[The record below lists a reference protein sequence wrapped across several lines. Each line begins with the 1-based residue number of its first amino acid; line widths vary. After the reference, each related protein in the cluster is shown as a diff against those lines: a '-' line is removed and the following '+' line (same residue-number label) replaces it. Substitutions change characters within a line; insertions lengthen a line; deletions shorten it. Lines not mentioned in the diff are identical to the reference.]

1 MKTATDHVDT
11 SSLVNVFFTKSF
23 TPPSQTQSGPSSF
36 GELLSG
42 LVNSKSNVSFSSKPQ
57 KPAATERTASAGRPQ
72 EVSQRPSKEHAVQTG
87 KDTKRIDQKPEKPRM
102 SSKDTT
108 PGVREKPSFE
118 KSEGS
123 KQASDASNA
132 LEVEVLQ
139 ESHKIVNKLN
149 SNDDSSAE
157 SALSALRADETVGE
171 FWQSLDDKTAL
182 DLIESLEAM
191 TPDILAASLELMKA
205 MKPEVQAAAPEV
217 EEQPDLI
224 EAVDAISEEDQPDMP
239 EDGEGSS
246 EETDEIE
253 AVSAQAVPVQAAVQV
268 QETEAVSETAG
279 IPVET
284 EAVSAVQETKAD
296 TAAAHSAQEAAKPV
310 VSEKKQEASDAGKPS
325 DKPATDSQ
333 SDEVLSALRRN
344 PETAEFWKNVDD
356 ETAHKLLSVLSK
368 MKGGRTGEKLVATL
382 SDEKPV
388 ETVPETDSEMTV
400 DTFSQTMGS
409 QVETT
414 AGEKRPERK
423 LREKSDA
430 KEPSAVTTEGE
441 SGVEPERKATFGSD
455 VKSLRQEYREA
466 RESRSHSASAQ
477 TGSAGVTGASSG
489 AFAVTTSAQVAISG
503 DAPDISDLL
512 KSFQSRGETGK
523 ADGHQALNAASN
535 QNVKRVS
542 MSGHETSREF
552 SFTRDNPSNAQS
564 VRSDTSQ
571 SKGGDTVKSAIFSQ
585 IIEKAEFFKG
595 PQQIKFM
602 TLQLKPEALGKLEMQ
617 LATKDGTVTARI
629 SAENAVVKEKLEQL
643 VPQIREHLEQQGVN
657 ILQISVDVSR
667 RESDGSDRG
676 MSNGEHQPGLRIGS
690 RRSSRNGSADSDAV
704 ESSVLI
710 NPEIRR
716 MALHIKA
723 VDVTV

>member
-11 SSLVNVFFTKSF
+11 SSLMNVFFTKSF
-23 TPPSQTQSGPSSF
+23 TPPSQAQSGPSSF

-42 LVNSKSNVSFSSKPQ
+42 LVNSKSNVSFSKSQ
-57 KPAATERTASAGRPQ
+57 KAAASERAASAGRPQ
-72 EVSQRPSKEHAVQTG
+72 EVSQRPSKEHAVQNE
-87 KDTKRIDQKPEKPRM
+87 KDTRRIDHKPEKTSM
-102 SSKDTT
+102 SSKDKAA
-108 PGVREKPSFE
+108 GVREKPSYE
-118 KSEGS
+118 KAETAS
-123 KQASDASNA
+123 KASDAA
-132 LEVEVLQ
+132 KPAEDEILQ
-139 ESHKIVNKLN
+139 ESHKIINKLN

-191 TPDILAASLELMKA
+191 SPDILAASLELMKS
-205 MKPEVQAAAPEV
+205 MKSEVLAVTPEV

-224 EAVDAISEEDQPDMP
+224 EAIDAISEEDQPDMP

-246 EETDEIE
+246 EETDEAE

-268 QETEAVSETAG
+268 QETKAVSETAE

-284 EAVSAVQETKAD
+284 EAVSSIKETKAD
-296 TAAAHSAQEAAKPV
+296 TAAAYSAQEAAKPV
-310 VSEKKQEASDAGKPS
+310 VSEKKQEASEAGKPS
-325 DKPATDSQ
+325 DKPAADSQ
-333 SDEVLSALRRN
+333 ADEVLSALRSN

-368 MKGGRTGEKLVATL
+368 MKGGRTGEELVASL
-382 SDEKPV
+382 SGENPA
-388 ETVPETDSEMTV
+388 ETAPELASEMTA
-400 DTFSQTMGS
+400 DTTSQAMGV
-409 QVETT
+409 QVEATVDET
-414 AGEKRPERK
+414 RPERK
-423 LREKSDA
+423 LREKADA
-430 KEPSAVTTEGE
+430 KETSGVTAEGE
-441 SGVEPERKATFGSD
+441 SGVEVSRKTTFGSE

-466 RESRSHSASAQ
+466 RESRSHSAPTQ
-477 TGSAGVTGASSG
+477 TGSASVTGASSG
-489 AFAVTTSAQVAISG
+489 VFAVTTSAQAALSSE
-503 DAPDISDLL
+503 APDISDLL

-542 MSGHETSREF
+542 MSGHEASREF
-552 SFTRDNPSNAQS
+552 SFTRDNSSNAQA
-564 VRSDTSQ
+564 VRPDTSQ
-571 SKGGDTVKSAIFSQ
+571 AKGGDSVKSAIFSQ
-585 IIEKAEFFKG
+585 IIERAEFFKG
-595 PQQIKFM
+595 PQQLKVM

-617 LATKDGTVTARI
+617 LATKDGAVTARI

-676 MSNGEHQPGLRIGS
+676 MSNGEHQPGLRVGA
-690 RRSSRNGSADSDAV
+690 RRSSRSGSGDSDAV

>member
-23 TPPSQTQSGPSSF
+23 TPPSQAQSGPSSF

-42 LVNSKSNVSFSSKPQ
+42 LVNSKSNVSFSKPQ
-57 KPAATERTASAGRPQ
+57 KPAASERTASAGRPQ
-72 EVSQRPSKEHAVQTG
+72 EASQRPSKEHAANIE
-87 KDTKRIDQKPEKPRM
+87 KDTKRIDHKREKPRM
-102 SSKDTT
+102 SSKDTAT
-108 PGVREKPSFE
+108 GAREKPSIE

-123 KQASDASNA
+123 KQASDAA
-132 LEVEVLQ
+132 KPAKDEVFQ
-139 ESHKIVNKLN
+139 ESHKIINKLN

-171 FWQSLDDKTAL
+171 FWQSLDDKAAL
-182 DLIESLEAM
+182 DLVESLEAM
-191 TPDILAASLELMKA
+191 TPDILAASLELMKT
-205 MKPEVQAAAPEV
+205 MKPEVQAVAPEI
-217 EEQPDLI
+217 EEQSDLI

-239 EDGEGSS
+239 EGEEGSS
-246 EETDEIE
+246 EDTEEIE
-253 AVSAQAVPVQAAVQV
+253 AVSAQAVPVETTVQA
-268 QETEAVSETAG
+268 QETEQSPETVE

-284 EAVSAVQETKAD
+284 EAVSSVQEAKAGTV
-296 TAAAHSAQEAAKPV
+296 TAYSAQESAKPV
-310 VSEKKQEASDAGKPS
+310 VSEKKTEASDAAKTS
-325 DKPATDSQ
+325 DKSMGDSQ
-333 SDEVLSALRRN
+333 ADEVLSALRSN

-368 MKGGRTGEKLVATL
+368 MKGGRTGEELAASL
-382 SDEKPV
+382 AEEKPV
-388 ETVPETDSEMTV
+388 EANPELASEMSV
-400 DTFSQTMGS
+400 DTAPQAMDVQT
-409 QVETT
+409 E
-414 AGEKRPERK
+414 AAPGEKRPDRK
-423 LREKSDA
+423 MRDKAVSKEDSGDTPNAESD
-430 KEPSAVTTEGE
+430 
-441 SGVEPERKATFGSD
+441 VEVARKTTFGSE

-466 RESRSHSASAQ
+466 MESRSRPVSAQ
-477 TGSAGVTGASSG
+477 ANTVSTTGSSAGVFS
-489 AFAVTTSAQVAISG
+489 VITSAQAALSG
-503 DAPDISDLL
+503 DTPNISDLL
-512 KSFQSRGETGK
+512 KSFQSRGETAK
-523 ADGHQALNAASN
+523 ADGHQVPNPASS
-535 QNVKRVS
+535 QGIKRVS
-542 MSGHETSREF
+542 MSGHEASREF
-552 SFTRDNPSNAQS
+552 SFTRDNSSSAQS

-571 SKGGDTVKSAIFSQ
+571 AKGGDSVKSAIFSQ

-595 PQQIKFM
+595 PQQLKVM
-602 TLQLKPEALGKLEMQ
+602 TLQLKPESLGKLEMQ
-617 LATKDGTVTARI
+617 LATKDGAVTARI

-676 MSNGEHQPGLRIGS
+676 MSNGEGQPGLRVGS
-690 RRSSRNGSADSDAV
+690 RRSSRSDSTDSDAG

>member
-23 TPPSQTQSGPSSF
+23 TPPSQAQSGPSSF

-42 LVNSKSNVSFSSKPQ
+42 LVNSKSNVSFSKPQ
-57 KPAATERTASAGRPQ
+57 KPAASERAASAGRPQ
-72 EVSQRPSKEHAVQTG
+72 EASQRPSKEHAAQTE
-87 KDTKRIDQKPEKPRM
+87 KDTSRIDHKPEKTRM
-102 SSKDTT
+102 SSKDTA
-108 PGVREKPSFE
+108 PGAREKPAIE
-118 KSEGS
+118 KSEGF
-123 KQASDASNA
+123 KQASDAA
-132 LEVEVLQ
+132 EPAEDEILQ
-139 ESHKIVNKLN
+139 ESHKILNKLN

-171 FWQSLDDKTAL
+171 FWQALDDKTAL
-182 DLIESLEAM
+182 NLIESLEAM
-191 TPDILAASLELMKA
+191 TPDILAASLELMKT
-205 MKPEVQAAAPEV
+205 MKPEVEV
-217 EEQPDLI
+217 VTSETEEQPDLI

-246 EETDEIE
+246 EETEDVE
-253 AVSAQAVPVQAAVQV
+253 AVSAQVVPAQSAVQV
-268 QETEAVSETAG
+268 QQAETPSEAGE

-284 EAVSAVQETKAD
+284 EAVSSIQETKVGTV
-296 TAAAHSAQEAAKPV
+296 TANHAQEAAKPV
-310 VSEKKQEASDAGKPS
+310 VSEKKPEASETGKPS
-325 DKPATDSQ
+325 DKPAADSQ
-333 SDEVLSALRRN
+333 AEEVLSALRSN

-368 MKGGRTGEKLVATL
+368 MKGGRTGEELVAALTGENPAEAAPDL
-382 SDEKPV
+382 A
-388 ETVPETDSEMTV
+388 SEMNA
-400 DTFSQTMGS
+400 DPSSQAMGI
-409 QVETT
+409 QAE
-414 AGEKRPERK
+414 AAADENRPERK

-430 KEPSAVTTEGE
+430 KETSKLTTEGE
-441 SGVEPERKATFGSD
+441 SGVEIDRKTTFGSE

-466 RESRSHSASAQ
+466 REARSHSAPAQ

-489 AFAVTTSAQVAISG
+489 VFAVTTSAQAALSG
-503 DAPDISDLL
+503 DVPDVSDLL

-542 MSGHETSREF
+542 MSGHEASREF
-552 SFTRDNPSNAQS
+552 SFTRDNSSNAQA

-571 SKGGDTVKSAIFSQ
+571 AKGGDTVKSAIFSQ
-585 IIEKAEFFKG
+585 IIERAEFFKG
-595 PQQIKFM
+595 PQQLKVM

-617 LATKDGTVTARI
+617 LATKDGAVTARI

-676 MSNGEHQPGLRIGS
+676 MSNGEHQPGLRVGA
-690 RRSSRNGSADSDAV
+690 RRSSRSGSMDSDAP

>member
-11 SSLVNVFFTKSF
+11 SSLVNVFFTKTF
-23 TPPSQTQSGPSSF
+23 TPPSQAQSGPSSF

-57 KPAATERTASAGRPQ
+57 KPAASERTASAGRPQ
-72 EVSQRPSKEHAVQTG
+72 EVSQRPSKEHAVQTE

-108 PGVREKPSFE
+108 PGVREKPSID

-123 KQASDASNA
+123 KQASEATKPTED
-132 LEVEVLQ
+132 EVLQ
-139 ESHKIVNKLN
+139 ESHKILNKLN

-157 SALSALRADETVGE
+157 TALSALRADETVGE

-182 DLIESLEAM
+182 DLIESLEAI
-191 TPDILAASLELMKA
+191 TPDMLAASLELMKT
-205 MKPEVQAAAPEV
+205 MKPEVQVVTPEV
-217 EEQPDLI
+217 AEQPDLI

-239 EDGEGSS
+239 EGEEGSS
-246 EETDEIE
+246 EETEDVET
-253 AVSAQAVPVQAAVQV
+253 VSTQAVPVQATTQAQDSEQSSETVEIPV
-268 QETEAVSETAG
+268 DTEAISS
-279 IPVET
+279 IK
-284 EAVSAVQETKAD
+284 EAKAD
-296 TAAAHSAQEAAKPV
+296 TSYSAQESAKSV
-310 VSEKKQEASDAGKPS
+310 VSEKKVEASDTAKTS
-325 DKPATDSQ
+325 EKPAGDSQ
-333 SDEVLSALRRN
+333 ADEVLSALRSN
-344 PETAEFWKNVDD
+344 PETAEFWKSVDD

-368 MKGGRTGEKLVATL
+368 MKGGRTGEELVTAL
-382 SDEKPV
+382 SGEKPV
-388 ETVPETDSEMTV
+388 EGDPEVASEMTV
-400 DTFSQTMGS
+400 DTSSQAMNVQTEAASAEKRPDRKARDKAGS
-409 QVETT
+409 NEESRVTPENESAVETT
-414 AGEKRPERK
+414 RK
-423 LREKSDA
+423 
-430 KEPSAVTTEGE
+430 T
-441 SGVEPERKATFGSD
+441 TFGSD

-466 RESRSHSASAQ
+466 RESHAHSASAQ
-477 TGSAGVTGASSG
+477 ANTVGTNGTSSG
-489 AFAVTTSAQVAISG
+489 VFSVTTSAQAALSG

-512 KSFQSRGETGK
+512 KSFQSRGETAK
-523 ADGHQALNAASN
+523 ADGHQVPNPASN
-535 QNVKRVS
+535 QGVKRVS
-542 MSGHETSREF
+542 MSGHEASREF
-552 SFTRDNPSNAQS
+552 SFTRDNSSNAQS

-571 SKGGDTVKSAIFSQ
+571 AKGGDSVKSAIFSQ

-595 PQQIKFM
+595 PQQLKVM
-602 TLQLKPEALGKLEMQ
+602 TLQLKPESLGKLEMQ
-617 LATKDGTVTARI
+617 LATKDGAVTARI

-676 MSNGEHQPGLRIGS
+676 MSNGEHQPGLRVGS
-690 RRSSRNGSADSDAV
+690 RRSSRSGSSDSDAI